1 MEFNRSQSRIGKA
14 ITLVK
19 NYKAL
24 AIPISQASKEVVRL
38 LKIRSLDKSAKVMLE
53 MSKDEPNE
61 EVIKSI
67 IHE

>member
-1 MEFNRSQSRIGKA
+1 MELNRSQSRIGKA
-14 ITLVK
+14 ITLVQ

>member
-1 MEFNRSQSRIGKA
+1 MELNRSQSRISKA
-14 ITLVK
+14 ITLVQ

-53 MSKDEPNE
+53 MSKEEPNE